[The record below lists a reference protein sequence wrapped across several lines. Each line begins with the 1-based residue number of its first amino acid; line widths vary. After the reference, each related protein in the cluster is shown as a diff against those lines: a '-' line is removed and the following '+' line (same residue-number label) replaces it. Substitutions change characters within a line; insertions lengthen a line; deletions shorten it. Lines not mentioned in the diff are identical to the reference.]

1 MVKGKASLVTDE
13 DKKKTLTVKLS
24 ETQFPMA
31 DKKSIEEVYDAA
43 HKFIDLWE
51 IEISEITGKGRN
63 KHLYFQ

>member
-1 MVKGKASLVTDE
+1 M
-13 DKKKTLTVKLS
+13 TVKLS

-31 DKKSIEEVYDAA
+31 EKKSIEEVYDAA

-63 KHLYFQ
+63 KHLYFK